1 MEADKLWQIKKD
13 EHGVN
18 HWTINE
24 NFDTSS
30 CKTITIKSDYVEQS
44 EVYLLED
51 FDNDELLVAKNFYFD
66 GSSHVAIP
74 IEEGFDTS
82 FIENEEHQ
90 FSVYDLDG
98 CYAFLGGWSEM
109 NMSYDDIAE
118 CINEEVFSNKKEEL
132 GEEDNETIIDE
143 ILYDYGTDTNTCLLK
158 GKIEIEL

>member
-1 MEADKLWQIKKD
+1 MDKLWQIKKD

-24 NFDTSS
+24 NFDTSR

-44 EVYLLED
+44 EVFILQD
-51 FDNDELLVAKNFYFD
+51 FNDDELLVAKNFYFD
-66 GSSHVAIP
+66 GSSHVTIP

-82 FIENEEHQ
+82 FIENEENQ

-98 CYAFLGGWSEM
+98 SYAFCGGFSEM

-132 GEEDNETIIDE
+132 GEEDNEIIIDE
-143 ILYDYGTDTNTCLLK
+143 ILSDYGTDTNTCLLK
-158 GKIEIEL
+158 EKIQIEL